1 MNIYCL
7 LAWDERKKTRTHK
20 DLLFSVLEA
29 HVTIFEN
36 KYWLK
41 VEMCEILNLS
51 LDVSNST
58 SDITNPRHLVR
69 IHKESECVWGGGGW
83 SLSQF
88 LCLML
93 MQSCVR
99 LTSKQMLTS
108 RFLLAQNLRMMI
120 KSIIISWILIKMWKR
135 ELNSAG
141 FNIK

>member
-1 MNIYCL
+1 MKANRL
-7 LAWDERKKTRTHK
+7 GKERVNSFIVCWLGMREKKTRTHK

-69 IHKESECVWGGGGW
+69 IHKESECVCGAAEVGHYH
-83 SLSQF
+83 S
-88 LCLML
+88 
-93 MQSCVR
+93 SCV
-99 LTSKQMLTS
+99 
-108 RFLLAQNLRMMI
+108 
-120 KSIIISWILIKMWKR
+120 
-135 ELNSAG
+135 
-141 FNIK
+141 